1 MNLPIKP
8 DKISIITGAFFL
20 VLAVV
25 HYFRLRRL
33 SEKGNKTFAIIIDLI
48 RSAQAQGLD
57 TYFPVLEY
65 KTMSGEVITKK
76 SYVGNKKGQQKIGDR
91 VAIVYNPDKPE
102 EFLLD
107 TGMDKYWKILGS
119 VIAGVVFIAAGLLH
133 LFSP

>member
-1 MNLPIKP
+1 
-8 DKISIITGAFFL
+8 
-20 VLAVV
+20 
-25 HYFRLRRL
+25 
-33 SEKGNKTFAIIIDLI
+33 
-48 RSAQAQGLD
+48 
-57 TYFPVLEY
+57 
-65 KTMSGEVITKK
+65 MSGEVITKK
-76 SYVGNKKGQQKIGDR
+76 SYVGNKKGQQKIGDK